1 MRKLFFLLLL
11 ATLFGVVLAGGG
23 YLLLRQQAPAWG
35 SAKILTLTLDAPLE
49 EQALEPTLPFF
60 GSEQPASMSLLYR
73 GLLAARTD
81 PAVRGV
87 ALHIHDAAFGLAKAQ
102 ELRRQIA
109 ELDRAGKPVRCYLE
123 TAGEGGNGTLEYYL
137 ASACTSIS
145 LAPAG
150 EINLLGLYADSPFL
164 RGGLDKLRIEPSF
177 LTAGEFKSAGE
188 IFTEVRHSPAAR
200 VALDAL
206 LDGFY
211 GQIVE
216 GIASGR
222 EQDAATVRD
231 WVAAAPLSATKALEL
246 GLVDELAYPDEFS
259 DSLEKPAEGEEDAPE
274 LADFLAY
281 ARRES
286 GRLPGGKRLAILYA
300 QGAIVR
306 GGGGSDPFASE
317 MLLGSA
323 DIAAELRD
331 LAEDE
336 GVVAVVLRVDSPGGS
351 ALASDLILR
360 EVERLREIKPVVV
373 SMSDV
378 AASGGYYIAARA
390 TSIVAEPATITGSI
404 GVVTGKLATGR
415 FQEELLGITHDPLQR
430 GANADLYSPLKPY
443 DERQTALMRGR
454 VNEIYGRFLD
464 HVAAGRELDRA
475 AVEAVAGGRVW
486 TGTDAKAVGLVDEL
500 GGLDRAV
507 ELAREA
513 AGVPAADKLPLVYLP
528 KAPSFLEL
536 LSRDGGSGL
545 GSRLVTALSDRLE
558 ARLEARLRERY
569 GALAALRRPRL
580 ELELDAGW
588 LQLARS
594 L

>member
-1 MRKLFFLLLL
+1 MRRLLFLLLL
-11 ATLFGVVLAGGG
+11 ATLLGLVLAGGG
-23 YLLLRQQAPAWG
+23 YLLLQHRAPSWG
-35 SAKILTLTLDAPLE
+35 GAKVLTLTLDAQLE
-49 EQALEPTLPFF
+49 EQALEPTLPLL
-60 GSEQPASMSLLYR
+60 GGEERPSLALLYR
-73 GLLAARTD
+73 GFLAARTD
-81 PAVRGV
+81 PSVAGV
-87 ALHIHDAAFGLAKAQ
+87 ALYIQDAAFGLAKAQ

-137 ASACTSIS
+137 ASACTSVA

-206 LDGFY
+206 LDSFF
-211 GQIVE
+211 GQIVD
-216 GIASGR
+216 GIATSR
-222 EQDAATVRD
+222 KSDAATVRAWID
-231 WVAAAPLSATKALEL
+231 AAPLSADAALEK
-246 GLVDELAYPDEFS
+246 GLVDELAFPDEFRAKL
-259 DSLEKPAEGEEDAPE
+259 DDLGDGDAEEV
-274 LADFLAY
+274 DFLDY
-281 ARRES
+281 ARRGS
-286 GRLPGGKRLAILYA
+286 GRLPGGKRVAILFA

-317 MLLGSA
+317 AFLGSA
-323 DIAAELRD
+323 DMARELRN
-331 LAEDE
+331 LADDDA
-336 GVVAVVLRVDSPGGS
+336 VAAVVLRIDSPGGS

-360 EVERLREIKPVVV
+360 EVEQLRAKKPVVV

-390 TSIVAEPATITGSI
+390 TRIVAEPATITGSI

-415 FQEELLGITHDPLQR
+415 FQEELLGVTHDPLQR
-430 GANADLYSPLKPY
+430 GASADLFSTLKPF
-443 DERQTALMRGR
+443 DERQTALMRR
-454 VNEIYGRFLD
+454 RIDEIYGRFLD
-464 HVAAGRELDRA
+464 HVSAGRKLSRA

-486 TGTDAKAVGLVDEL
+486 TGQDALAVGLVDEL

-507 ELAREA
+507 ECAREA
-513 AGVPAADKLPLVYLP
+513 ANIPTTEKLPLVYLP
-528 KAPSFLEL
+528 KAPSLFEL
-536 LSRDGGSGL
+536 F
-545 GSRLVTALSDRLE
+545 TARGNASLE
-558 ARLEARLRERY
+558 ARLLELASRRMEARLAARL
-569 GALAALRRPRL
+569 GIAAALRAPRPQL
-580 ELELDAGW
+580 DLELDAPW
-588 LQLARS
+588 QALARG

>member
-1 MRKLFFLLLL
+1 MRRLFFLLLL
-11 ATLFGVVLAGGG
+11 ATVLGVVLAGSG
-23 YLLLRQQAPAWG
+23 YLLLRHEAPRWG
-35 SAKILTLTLDAPLE
+35 AAKVLTLTLDAPLE
-49 EQALEPTLPFF
+49 DQAQGPVLPFF
-60 GSEQPASMSLLYR
+60 GGEEPASIALLHR
-73 GLLAARTD
+73 GFLAARTD
-81 PAVRGV
+81 PSVVGV
-87 ALHIHDAAFGLAKAQ
+87 ALYIQDAAFGLAKAQ

-109 ELDRAGKPVRCYLE
+109 ALAATGKPVHCYLE

-137 ASACTSIS
+137 ASACSRVA

-188 IFTEVRHSPAAR
+188 IFTEVQHSPAAK

-206 LDGFY
+206 LDSFY
-211 GQIVE
+211 GQIVD
-216 GIASGR
+216 GIAASR
-222 EQDAATVRD
+222 KRDAAAVRA
-231 WVAAAPLSATKALEL
+231 WVDAAPLSATAALDK
-246 GLVDELAYPDEFS
+246 GLIDELAYPDEFRA
-259 DSLEKPAEGEEDAPE
+259 SLDKLGEGDAEQTS
-274 LADFLAY
+274 FLDY
-281 ARRES
+281 ARRGG
-286 GRLPGGKRLAILYA
+286 GRLPGGKRVAILFA

-317 MLLGSA
+317 AMLGSA
-323 DIAAELRD
+323 DMARELRD
-331 LAEDE
+331 LAEDDA
-336 GVVAVVLRVDSPGGS
+336 VVAVVLRVDSPGGS

-360 EVERLREIKPVVV
+360 EVEQLRAKKPVVV

-390 TSIVAEPATITGSI
+390 TRIVAEPATITGSI

-415 FQEELLGITHDPLQR
+415 FQQELLGVTHDPLMR
-430 GANADLYSPLKPY
+430 GANADLYSALKPF

-464 HVAAGRELDRA
+464 HVAEGRKLARS

-486 TGTDAKAVGLVDEL
+486 TGNDALAAGLVDEL

-513 AGVPAADKLPLVYLP
+513 ANIPDSEKLPLVYLP

-536 LSRDGGSGL
+536 FSKAGSVGL
-545 GSRLVTALSDRLE
+545 EARLLGRVSDRLE
-558 ARLEARLRERY
+558 ERLAARLAARY
-569 GALAALRRPRL
+569 GALFGAARERPQL

-588 LQLARS
+588 LELARG